1 MAIIQEGTVL
11 AGIRG
16 RIGNVVIYTWKNKV
30 CARSLPAK
38 PRKKRPRTIPQQ
50 AQANKMKVLSPFLN
64 AVKPF
69 LRTGFK
75 QIAAGRNITANNAAK
90 SANLLTGIKGEFP
103 NQEISWDTILVA
115 DGPLQKPENVTVQ
128 VAENAFH
135 FTWDK
140 DKTAES
146 NPNDRA
152 IILLYSKTY
161 RRPHINYSGARR
173 DELKDTF
180 YLDPFYLKKNTY
192 EVFIA
197 FKDVMSDKV
206 SKSVYCGRF
215 IT

>member
-75 QIAAGRNITANNAAK
+75 QIAADRNITANNAAK

-103 NQEISWDTILVA
+103 NQEINWDTILVA

-140 DKTAES
+140 DKTQTG
-146 NPNDRA
+146 NPGDRA
-152 IILLYSKTY
+152 IILLYSQTH

-173 DELKDTF
+173 EELKDTF
-180 YLDPFYLKKNTY
+180 YLDPFYIKKNTY

-197 FKDVMSDKV
+197 FKDVMSDEV
-206 SKSVYCGRF
+206 SQSVYCGRF
-215 IT
+215 IS